1 VEWQHKP
8 AAFVSYGGVSAGTRA
23 VQMAKQVVANLRM
36 LPIGPTVSVPF
47 IGELVEDGA
56 FRPGKIQE
64 AAAEQVLD
72 ELART
77 ARVMRLLR
85 DGTY

>member
-1 VEWQHKP
+1 
-8 AAFVSYGGVSAGTRA
+8 
-23 VQMAKQVVANLRM
+23 M
-36 LPIGPTVSVPF
+36 LPIGPTVSIPF

-56 FRPGKIQE
+56 FRPGKIHE

-77 ARVMRLLR
+77 SRVMRSLR
-85 DGTY
+85 GGTH